1 MSGFMNTNDAPSSKL
16 ATLYCTVG
24 GRRYAMLNAKNFEA
38 KANVSLAD
46 VPILGKTIKGKKPSG
61 LEIKIKMTLYKCTE
75 AFDRLVEEYKNT
87 GMLPTFEAEVES
99 NDPATSMGASGKT
112 YHQCMIEGDVF
123 YLHLMRM
130 EILLNRTL
138 RHMQWTTARI
148 QNIRNLHICNSKV
161 DKEN

>member
-46 VPILGKTIKGKKPSG
+46 V
-61 LEIKIKMTLYKCTE
+61 KMTLYKCTE

-112 YHQCMIEGDVF
+112 YHQCMIEGDV
-123 YLHLMRM
+123 
-130 EILLNRTL
+130 LLSSFDADGDFIEQDIEAYA
-138 RHMQWTTARI
+138 MDY
-148 QNIRNLHICNSKV
+148 SK
-161 DKEN
+161 DSEYKEPAYM

>member
-87 GMLPTFEAEVES
+87 GMLPTFES

-112 YHQCMIEGDVF
+112 YHQCMIEGDV
-123 YLHLMRM
+123 
-130 EILLNRTL
+130 LLSSFDADGNFIEQDIEAYA
-138 RHMQWTTARI
+138 MDY
-148 QNIRNLHICNSKV
+148 SK
-161 DKEN
+161 DSEYKEPAYM

>member
-61 LEIKIKMTLYKCTE
+61 LEIKIKMTLY
-75 AFDRLVEEYKNT
+75 RLVEEYKNT

-112 YHQCMIEGDVF
+112 YHQCMIEGDV
-123 YLHLMRM
+123 
-130 EILLNRTL
+130 LLSSFDADGNFIEQDIEAYA
-138 RHMQWTTARI
+138 MDY
-148 QNIRNLHICNSKV
+148 SK
-161 DKEN
+161 DSEYKEPAYM

>member
-61 LEIKIKMTLYKCTE
+61 LEIKIKMTIC
-75 AFDRLVEEYKNT
+75 NH
-87 GMLPTFEAEVES
+87 
-99 NDPATSMGASGKT
+99 SGKPKIAAT
-112 YHQCMIEGDVF
+112 KATKLPKANQMDTSCGVNASI
-123 YLHLMRM
+123 
-130 EILLNRTL
+130 IAN
-138 RHMQWTTARI
+138 TTKAI
-148 QNIRNLHICNSKV
+148 PHTIKYVTIKKPL
-161 DKEN
+161 

>member
-46 VPILGKTIKGKKPSG
+46 VSILGKTIKGKKPSG

-112 YHQCMIEGDVF
+112 YHQCMIEGDV
-123 YLHLMRM
+123 
-130 EILLNRTL
+130 LLSSFDADGDFIEQDIEAYA
-138 RHMQWTTARI
+138 MDY
-148 QNIRNLHICNSKV
+148 SK
-161 DKEN
+161 DSEYKEPAYM

>member
-112 YHQCMIEGDVF
+112 YHQCMKEMFF

>member
-1 MSGFMNTNDAPSSKL
+1 
-16 ATLYCTVG
+16 
-24 GRRYAMLNAKNFEA
+24 MLRIFEA

-112 YHQCMIEGDVF
+112 YHQCMIEGDV
-123 YLHLMRM
+123 
-130 EILLNRTL
+130 LLSSFDADGDFIEQDIEAYA
-138 RHMQWTTARI
+138 MDY
-148 QNIRNLHICNSKV
+148 SK
-161 DKEN
+161 DSEYKEPAYM

>member
-75 AFDRLVEEYKNT
+75 AFDRLVE
-87 GMLPTFEAEVES
+87 MF
-99 NDPATSMGASGKT
+99 
-112 YHQCMIEGDVF
+112 F

-148 QNIRNLHICNSKV
+148 QNIRNLHICNSNV

>member
-75 AFDRLVEEYKNT
+75 EMF
-87 GMLPTFEAEVES
+87 
-99 NDPATSMGASGKT
+99 
-112 YHQCMIEGDVF
+112 F

>member
-16 ATLYCTVG
+16 ATFYCTVG
-24 GRRYAMLNAKNFEA
+24 GRRYAMLNAKNFE
-38 KANVSLAD
+38 ANVSLAD

-61 LEIKIKMTLYKCTE
+61 LDIKIKMTLYKCTE

-112 YHQCMIEGDVF
+112 YHQCMIEGDV
-123 YLHLMRM
+123 
-130 EILLNRTL
+130 LLSSFDADGDFIEQDIEAYA
-138 RHMQWTTARI
+138 MDY
-148 QNIRNLHICNSKV
+148 SK
-161 DKEN
+161 DSEYKEPAYM

>member
-99 NDPATSMGASGKT
+99 NDPATSMGASGNGDF
-112 YHQCMIEGDVF
+112 IEQDIEA
-123 YLHLMRM
+123 YAMDY
-130 EILLNRTL
+130 
-138 RHMQWTTARI
+138 
-148 QNIRNLHICNSKV
+148 SK
-161 DKEN
+161 DSEYKEPAYM